1 MNGSF
6 LVSISWFY
14 QHKRC
19 WKAVNQIILQFTTNN
34 SKTSDHH
41 INTIFSSRTI
51 IIVIVIRILVLLFF
65 LDFLSSSYYKTI
77 KQWNVNVSTMYKV
90 CVRILY
96 QEYVY
101 KSILFEMNKSL
112 GQKAWPVARI
122 QTENIQKDA
131 PKYPDL
137 FLCDIEPAC

>member
-1 MNGSF
+1 
-6 LVSISWFY
+6 
-14 QHKRC
+14 
-19 WKAVNQIILQFTTNN
+19 
-34 SKTSDHH
+34 
-41 INTIFSSRTI
+41 
-51 IIVIVIRILVLLFF
+51 
-65 LDFLSSSYYKTI
+65 
-77 KQWNVNVSTMYKV
+77 MYKV